1 MVEDNNVFLKSAG
14 RGAAGGSRRPV
25 VVFCIML
32 AALAAAAAANLRI
45 GSVDASWAQIA
56 DVITGRDDSGLIYNI
71 IMELRIPR
79 MCAAALLGGALA
91 VSGFLLQTYFR
102 NPIAGPFVLGI
113 SSGSKMAVAAV
124 MIIFSGM
131 AGTGA
136 RQAGVNSAADAMNAI
151 FASARHMSSALLIIA
166 AFAGAMLSMF
176 LILLISRVMQNMYML
191 IVGGIM
197 IGYICTAVTDFMVT
211 FADDS
216 NIVNLHNWSVG
227 SFSGIIWDNVNV
239 IAVVVIPAVLLVFM
253 MSKQIGAFLL
263 GEDYARSMGV
273 DPGKFKAA
281 VILLSS
287 LLSACVTAYAGPV
300 SFVGIAVPHIVRR
313 TLGTARPILV
323 IPACFLCGA
332 GILPGMRPA
341 CKDRVC
347 SVRSEYKL
355 CYGCFRRPC
364 GSLCAYKKTKRPLAA
379 ADRQDLSQGV
389 KNVRKYIK

>member
-1 MVEDNNVFLKSAG
+1 MEISMVEDNNVFLKSAG

-25 VVFCIML
+25 AVFCIML

-136 RQAGVNSAADAMNAI
+136 HRAGVNSAADAMNAI

-227 SFSGIIWDNVNV
+227 SFSGITWDNVNV

-332 GILPGMRPA
+332 VFCLGCDLLARTAFAPSEVNIS
-341 CKDRVC
+341 
-347 SVRSEYKL
+347 SVTAVFGAPVVLYVLIKK
-355 CYGCFRRPC
+355 RR
-364 GSLCAYKKTKRPLAA
+364 GH
-379 ADRQDLSQGV
+379 
-389 KNVRKYIK
+389 

>member
-151 FASARHMSSALLIIA
+151 FASARHMSSAMLIIA

-227 SFSGIIWDNVNV
+227 SFSGITWDNVNV

-332 GILPGMRPA
+332 VFCLGCDLLARTAFAPSEVNIS
-341 CKDRVC
+341 
-347 SVRSEYKL
+347 SVTAVFGAPVVLYVLIKK
-355 CYGCFRRPC
+355 RR
-364 GSLCAYKKTKRPLAA
+364 GH
-379 ADRQDLSQGV
+379 
-389 KNVRKYIK
+389 

>member
-151 FASARHMSSALLIIA
+151 FASARHMSSAMLIIA

-227 SFSGIIWDNVNV
+227 SFSGITWDNVNV

-313 TLGTARPILV
+313 TL
-323 IPACFLCGA
+323 
-332 GILPGMRPA
+332 
-341 CKDRVC
+341 
-347 SVRSEYKL
+347 
-355 CYGCFRRPC
+355 
-364 GSLCAYKKTKRPLAA
+364 
-379 ADRQDLSQGV
+379 
-389 KNVRKYIK
+389 